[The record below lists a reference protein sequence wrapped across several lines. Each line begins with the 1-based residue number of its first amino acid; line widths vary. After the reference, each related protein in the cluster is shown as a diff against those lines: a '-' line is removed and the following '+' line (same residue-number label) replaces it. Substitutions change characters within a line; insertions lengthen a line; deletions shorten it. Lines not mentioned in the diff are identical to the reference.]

1 MNTLMPTDRRTLMR
15 NVALLLG
22 AAALPGLAACSAAM
36 EGPGALD
43 EDRLRLLTA
52 VADTIIPVTD
62 TPGAVAA
69 GVPRLLSGLMRDWA
83 SQATWQ
89 EIVQAIDAIG
99 ELGSGQDFAAL
110 DLAQRTEILVAYD
123 QAAVQPGPPRQE
135 PLEGLAVMLAGP
147 PTANPSY
154 VRLKQLIINLYYTSE
169 IAMTEELLYE
179 HVPGRFVS
187 SLEVTPE
194 TRPFAGVSDLG

>member
-1 MNTLMPTDRRTLMR
+1 MNNLMPTDRRMLMR

-22 AAALPGLAACSAAM
+22 AASIPGLGGCSAAL
-36 EGPGALD
+36 EGSGALD
-43 EDRLRLLTA
+43 DERLQLLSA
-52 VADTIIPVTD
+52 IADTIIPVTD

-69 GVPRLLSGLMRDWA
+69 KVPQLLSGLMRDWA
-83 SQATWQ
+83 SQETRL

-99 ELGSGQDFAAL
+99 ELGPGEDFAAL
-110 DLAQRTEILVAYD
+110 NPAARTEILVAYD
-123 QAAVQPGPPRQE
+123 QAAVQPGPPRKKA
-135 PLEGLAVMLAGP
+135 LEGLAVMLAGP

-154 VRLKQLIINLYYTSE
+154 VRLKQLIISLYYTSE
-169 IAMTEELLYE
+169 IALTEELLYE
-179 HVPGRFVS
+179 HVPGKFVS